1 MSFSSAVVVVLLV
14 VGVAIEL
21 ACCVGVL
28 MMRDAHDKLH
38 YIGPA
43 SILGPIAI
51 VAAIV
56 MRESF
61 SQAGIKAIL
70 TAALLIVANP
80 VLTHATG
87 SRARTSARRDHLEPE
102 PEAGS

>member
-1 MSFSSAVVVVLLV
+1 MSASSVAVAVLLV
-14 VGVAIEL
+14 AGVAIEL

-28 MMRDAHDKLH
+28 VMRDAHDKLH

-51 VAAIV
+51 AAAIV

-61 SQAGIKAIL
+61 SEAGVKAIL

-87 SRARTSARRDHLEPE
+87 RALYIRRRDHLEPE